1 MLSSTVPAG
10 FCLATDRRDVAI
22 SLTFEAL
29 RGSRL
34 WTIVFREV
42 DSEVADETA
51 SDDSV
56 GYLLRRNPD
65 Y

>member
-1 MLSSTVPAG
+1 VLSSTVPAG

-22 SLTFEAL
+22 SLAFKAWRE
-29 RGSRL
+29 SPL

-42 DSEVADETA
+42 DGEVADETA
-51 SDDSV
+51 SDDPV
-56 GYLLRRNPD
+56 AHLLRRKPD